1 MSDKSKLGF
10 NIKPKNYDE
19 LNSTDN
25 LITSGSDSGWLGKK
39 LQGDDSNDLDL
50 SKINPLFDKE
60 LYEKYRP
67 GVNTNDGSV
76 NQDIWGYKC
85 FNSPVSFRNGI
96 YGDTYSITE
105 QKSSGDIIN
114 LIPET
119 YATIKSDTT
128 VKNKIYNRTDNDTNN
143 YSEYIYKKY
152 HGPVDYDNSQ
162 FTYMD
167 TVIPDSDDHTISDI
181 IIKSHSESHCD
192 NNAFAIN
199 DEYERTLCSVRPN
212 YYIASAPDVSDA
224 QYVYSVNYANTQY
237 ERKLQAYTPAVSTDN
252 YFLTDEKN
260 VTATFSMHANSPYIL
275 DYGDEPET
283 GANILLETNRTK
295 TVDGAVSDRYA
306 SCIIASPDY
315 IDSSVTLLAREDSN
329 KCNIEVTTNYI
340 QIGAADG
347 DFSTT
352 NDKFSRIFVLNN
364 RINKSISGNAID
376 IDYHVKDIVVD
387 YLSTK
392 SNITGPAIDITF
404 DYRKTAINGQ
414 VDSSIETYCLGAA
427 YPAKFQN
434 LNGVAS
440 INVAGIYA
448 IEDENNLPT
457 YKKYCG
463 TYITPTSITTNG
475 IQFDM
480 LDFDDIRDPHS
491 TIHNKLVPVA
501 RKFNNID
508 TAGLQLF
515 ACATDTPTSFICDY
529 LEVSKSIKCS
539 NIVGSGLAY
548 VNPTNNAVTDVLTV
562 SNENL
567 ILPRGNK
574 TIQLGSAD
582 NRFGTI
588 YGDLNGTAVIADH
601 AATAEQATKDQD
613 GNIIKSS
620 YLNILDFGRNDIE
633 SYNAIIGGGERI
645 FFFDE
650 KYFDTNNTI
659 PPIHK
664 SYSSI
669 GTSGTYETECYNLYI
684 SKTLG
689 VNPGNPDEDITRTKK
704 CCVSCELKFDSETAI
719 ADFSIYPK
727 TSTSDTFESVDSM
740 NIGKPDAPWDEL
752 YCNKFPTI
760 AGTTDTTLV
769 GNIRLLCIKAPT
781 ASQTLTRT
789 IEPGEEFEYPV
800 TLSDNRPV
808 NPYSI
813 KCTIHIAKF
822 KVADNSNN
830 SIGIDPGAQVAGK
843 WVALSSTYINAN
855 SANISLC
862 FPVLAI
868 RVE

>member
-10 NIKPKNYDE
+10 NVNPKNYDE

-39 LQGDDSNDLDL
+39 LQGDDSNDIDL

-67 GVNTNDGSV
+67 GVNANDGSV

-105 QKSSGDIIN
+105 NKSSGDIIN

-119 YATIKSDTT
+119 YATIRSDTT
-128 VKNKIYNRTDNDTNN
+128 VKNKIYNRTDDDTNN
-143 YSEYIYKKY
+143 YSEYTYKKY

-162 FTYMD
+162 FTYMA

-181 IIKSHSESHCD
+181 IIKSHSESYCD

-212 YYIASAPDVSDA
+212 YYITSAPDVGDA
-224 QYVYSVNYANTQY
+224 QHVYSVNYANTQY

-252 YFLTDEKN
+252 YFVTDEKN
-260 VTATFSMHANSPYIL
+260 ITAAFSMHANSPYRL
-275 DYGDEPET
+275 KYGDEPEA
-283 GANILLETNRTK
+283 GANILLETNRAS
-295 TVDGAVSDRYA
+295 TVDGIVSNRYA
-306 SCIIASPDY
+306 SCNISSPDY
-315 IDSSVTLLAREDSN
+315 MTSSVKLSAKEDS
-329 KCNIEVTTNYI
+329 KACNIDVTTNYI
-340 QIGAADG
+340 QIGAAYD
-347 DFSTT
+347 DFSTA
-352 NDKFSRIFVLNN
+352 NDKFSHIFVLNN

-376 IDYHVKDIVVD
+376 IDYHVKDIVAD
-387 YLSTK
+387 FLSTK

-414 VDSSIETYCLGAA
+414 VDSSIETYCLEAA
-427 YPAKFQN
+427 YPARFQN

-491 TIHNKLVPVA
+491 TVHNKLVPVP

-508 TAGLQLF
+508 TVGLQLF
-515 ACATDTPTSFICDY
+515 ACATNTPTSFICDY

-539 NIVGSGLAY
+539 NILGSGLAY
-548 VNPTNNAVTDVLTV
+548 VNPTNNATIDLLTV

-574 TIQLGSAD
+574 EVTIGSTENQLNEIYV
-582 NRFGTI
+582 NR
-588 YGDLNGTAVIADH
+588 LNGTADKAKADERGHNIAK
-601 AATAEQATKDQD
+601 T
-613 GNIIKSS
+613 
-620 YLNILDFGRNDIE
+620 
-633 SYNAIIGGGERI
+633 
-645 FFFDE
+645 
-650 KYFDTNNTI
+650 YFDKNSNNTI
-659 PPIHK
+659 TGTTTISRPGDVLRILPNSLDEEDHCSININTNDVAMRYKTTLNVHQQDNTHLACSLSLYAYHNNDVSSFSILPSVERATSGIVNDNVALNIGGK
-664 SYSSI
+664 NNYFTNIYCKNFPTVHNTLIGHGVSGSLQTSI
-669 GTSGTYETECYNLYI
+669 GC
-684 SKTLG
+684 
-689 VNPGNPDEDITRTKK
+689 
-704 CCVSCELKFDSETAI
+704 
-719 ADFSIYPK
+719 
-727 TSTSDTFESVDSM
+727 
-740 NIGKPDAPWDEL
+740 
-752 YCNKFPTI
+752 
-760 AGTTDTTLV
+760 
-769 GNIRLLCIKAPT
+769 IRLLCVEIRPVQVAINKQIRPGSAI
-781 ASQTLTRT
+781 RDGKIT
-789 IEPGEEFEYPV
+789 IDGNKYPV
-800 TLSDNRPV
+800 YLAGFAVEDPS
-808 NPYSI
+808 
-813 KCTIHIAKF
+813 
-822 KVADNSNN
+822 N
-830 SIGIDPGAQVAGK
+830 SIRVKPISDSVVTDSWYSLSGIFLAHKAEGYVK
-843 WVALSSTYINAN
+843 YIP
-855 SANISLC
+855 I
-862 FPVLAI
+862 LAI
-868 RVE
+868 RSY

>member
-10 NIKPKNYDE
+10 NINPKNYDG

-50 SKINPLFDKE
+50 SKINPLFDKD
-60 LYEKYRP
+60 LYERYRP

-76 NQDIWGYKC
+76 NQDIWGFKC

-105 QKSSGDIIN
+105 NKSSGDIIN

-143 YSEYIYKKY
+143 YSEYTYKKY
-152 HGPVDYDNSQ
+152 HGTVDYDNSQ

-167 TVIPDSDDHTISDI
+167 TVIPDSDEHTISDV

-192 NNAFAIN
+192 NNAFATN

-212 YYIASAPDVSDA
+212 YYVASAHDASDA

-252 YFLTDEKN
+252 NFVTYEKN

-275 DYGDEPET
+275 NYGNEPDT
-283 GANILLETNRTK
+283 GANILLETNLER
-295 TVDGAVSDRYA
+295 TVDGVVSNRYA
-306 SCIIASPDY
+306 SCNIASPDD
-315 IDSSVTLLAREDSN
+315 ITSSVKLLAREDSN
-329 KCNIEVTTNYI
+329 ECNIEVTTNYI
-340 QIGAADG
+340 QISAADG
-347 DFSTT
+347 DVSVT
-352 NDKFSRIFVLNN
+352 NDKFSRIFVSNSS
-364 RINKSISGNAID
+364 INKSISGKAID

-387 YLSTK
+387 YLSAK

-414 VDSSIETYCLGAA
+414 VDSSIETYCLEAA

-475 IQFDM
+475 VQFDM

-491 TIHNKLVPVA
+491 TVHNKLVPVA

-508 TAGLQLF
+508 TVGLQLF
-515 ACATDTPTSFICDY
+515 ACAADTPTSFICDY

-539 NIVGSGLAY
+539 NILGNILGSGLAY
-548 VNPTNNAVTDVLTV
+548 INPTNSTVTELLTV

-574 TIQLGSAD
+574 EVTIGSTENKLNEIYV
-582 NRFGTI
+582 NR
-588 YGDLNGTAVIADH
+588 LNGTADKAKADGHGHNIA
-601 AATAEQATKDQD
+601 TTYF
-613 GNIIKSS
+613 NKSS
-620 YLNILDFGRNDIE
+620 
-633 SYNAIIGGGERI
+633 
-645 FFFDE
+645 
-650 KYFDTNNTI
+650 NNTI
-659 PPIHK
+659 TGITTISRPGDVLRILPD
-664 SYSSI
+664 SLDENESCSI
-669 GTSGTYETECYNLYI
+669 NIII
-684 SKTLG
+684 SDVDMRYKTLL
-689 VNPGNPDEDITRTKK
+689 NMHQQDNTKLA
-704 CCVSCELKFDSETAI
+704 CSLSLYAYHNNDVSS
-719 ADFSIYPK
+719 FSILP
-727 TSTSDTFESVDSM
+727 SVESATGGIVRDNVAL
-740 NIGKPDAPWDEL
+740 NIGGKNNYFTNI
-752 YCNKFPTI
+752 YCKNFPTI
-760 AGTTDTTLV
+760 TGDEHKTSV
-769 GNIRLLCIKAPT
+769 GNIRLLAIQSPYIPDADIYKTIGHGSEIQSPIIIDGKEFNIYVARLGTVVENGANIIK
-781 ASQTLTRT
+781 LM
-789 IEPGEEFEYPV
+789 G
-800 TLSDNRPV
+800 D
-808 NPYSI
+808 
-813 KCTIHIAKF
+813 
-822 KVADNSNN
+822 
-830 SIGIDPGAQVAGK
+830 IDGVAGEGIVVEGK
-843 WVALSSTYINAN
+843 WRLLSSVYITNDRAG
-855 SANISLC
+855 IMYT
-862 FPVLAI
+862 PVLAM